1 MSKYRVLVSD
11 PISEQGLGALL
22 QSPDVEVDIRTDLAP
37 DELREI
43 IGDYDA
49 LLVRSQTKVTPELI
63 QAGKKLRAIGR
74 AGVGVDNIDIPAA
87 TRHGVIVINAPD
99 GNTVSTCEHTFA
111 MLLSMA
117 RKIPQAHSTLKGGKW
132 DRKSFVGVE
141 LNGKTLGILGF
152 GRIGSEVAKRALAFN
167 MRVRAYDPFL
177 TRERA
182 EAAGVIMS
190 SVDEIVADSDF
201 ITVHTPLTKETKHL
215 LSRDQFARMKDGVR
229 VLNCARGGIIDEKA
243 LAEAIESGKV
253 AAAALDVFEEEPPVG
268 NPLIDMPQV
277 VVTPHLGASTEEAQI
292 NVAIDVAAELL
303 NILQDQPFKNAVNIP
318 SLSGEAMQQLEPY
331 LTLSEKL
338 GTLAATLTNDPIRKI
353 EITYAGKLSELQV
366 SPLTRSVLKGLLGYR
381 HGAEVNFVNATFLAE
396 QHRMLVEETK
406 VSRHDV
412 YANLLQVRVITEQ
425 GAHTVAGTLIAHVG
439 PRIVQLGNFAVDL
452 EPRGTLLLCEHHDRP
467 GIIGKVGTLLGQAE
481 INIGAMQVGRQEEGG
496 TALMVLAV
504 DKTPDEATMK
514 NLETI
519 SGIHNVR
526 DLAI

>member
-1 MSKYRVLVSD
+1 MPKFRVLVSD

-22 QSPDVEVDIRTDLAP
+22 RSPDVEVEIRTDLAP

-49 LLVRSQTKVTPELI
+49 LLVRSQTKVTEELI
-63 QAGKKLRAIGR
+63 LAGKKLRAIGR
-74 AGVGVDNIDIPAA
+74 AGVGVDNIDVPSA
-87 TRHGVIVINAPD
+87 TRRGVIVINAPD
-99 GNTVSTCEHTFA
+99 GNTISTCEHTFA

-117 RKIPQAHSTLKGGKW
+117 RKIPQAHSLLKNGTW

-182 EAAGVIMS
+182 EASGVIMS
-190 SVDEIVADSDF
+190 SVDEIVTDADF
-201 ITVHTPLTKETKHL
+201 ITVHTPLTKETKHM

-229 VLNCARGGIIDEKA
+229 LLNCARGGIIDEKA
-243 LAEAIESGKV
+243 LAEALESGKV
-253 AAAALDVFEEEPPVG
+253 AAAALDVFEEEPPLG
-268 NPLIDMPQV
+268 NPLLEYPQV

-318 SLSGEAMQQLEPY
+318 SLPSEAMKQLEPY

-338 GTLAATLTNDPIRKI
+338 GTLAATLTDDPIRKI

-366 SPLTRSVLKGLLGYR
+366 APLTRSVLKGVLGYR

-412 YANLLQVRVITEQ
+412 YANLLQVRVVTEVGQ
-425 GAHTVAGTLIAHVG
+425 HTVAGTLIANHG
-439 PRIVQLGNFAVDL
+439 PRIVQIGNFAVDL
-452 EPRGTLLLCEHHDRP
+452 EPRGTLLLTEHHDQP
-467 GIIGKVGTLLGQAE
+467 GMIGHVGTLLGQAE
-481 INIGAMQVGRQEEGG
+481 VNIAAMQVGRQQAGG

-514 NLETI
+514 ALTQV
-519 SGIHNVR
+519 SGIYTVR
-526 DLAI
+526 GVAL